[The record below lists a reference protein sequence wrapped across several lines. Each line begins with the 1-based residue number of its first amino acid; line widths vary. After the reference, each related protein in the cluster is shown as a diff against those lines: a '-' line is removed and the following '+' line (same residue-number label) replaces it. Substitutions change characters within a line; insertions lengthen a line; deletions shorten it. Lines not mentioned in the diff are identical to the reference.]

1 MSETKKLIDGK
12 SSFSNKFDSDNLD
25 NFLKA
30 YLKQYLNGTVTI
42 CNFTISHL
50 LYYRIKLGF
59 FFLILIHLIF
69 KVIDDFEFEW
79 ENRNMCLEKDP
90 IWMIDERIDLGRQIL
105 CKSPNSTH
113 FCYKNTLEN
122 YQSDKGVI
130 CKMKNFT
137 LDPSKWQS
145 VNSDFKGPI
154 EYKLRGLPLVS
165 KGLFNMKC
173 GIEKSLEDVNNMYDF
188 YFNAW
193 NYTSNATDYRTREKR
208 YKELAPEKHVFFVSR
223 NNDTSNLFLAG
234 SAFLNAYIIMKSF
247 YINPEEIQIVFLES
261 FNITDDPFYDL
272 YKELISRGADPV
284 HISNLNKK
292 YFISSAINIPLNWD
306 SPLFIFTQI
315 PKCRKQ
321 TKTFDLLNESIK
333 DYLELKKFRDSIGY
347 NHEIFYYPKSIV
359 NPNSKTY
366 KKFVTIQW
374 RKAFPKG
381 RTGQQRLLGNG
392 PELAE
397 ALAEKFPKNI
407 LIRLVDTAH
416 LPIKEQIA
424 LMKKTDFFI
433 GEHGAGLFLSIFLP
447 TKAVV
452 QEILHKDN
460 INVFQLLSS
469 LSGHVT
475 YSNIIKARVEMIDEN
490 EVLFFDIKHFTKVV
504 LTHMKKNNY
513 LS

>member
-1 MSETKKLIDGK
+1 MSETNKLINEDEK
-12 SSFSNKFDSDNLD
+12 SSVKETS
-25 NFLKA
+25 
-30 YLKQYLNGTVTI
+30 YLKLYLISYLNGNITI
-42 CNFTISHL
+42 CNITISKL

-69 KVIDDFEFEW
+69 KAIDDFEFEW
-79 ENRNMCLEKDP
+79 ENKDMCREKDP
-90 IWMIDERIDLGRQIL
+90 IWMIDERIELGRDYL

-145 VNSDFKGPI
+145 IDSDYKGPI
-154 EYKLRGLPLVS
+154 DYKLRGFPLVS

-173 GIEKSLEDVNNMYDF
+173 GIENPLNDVNNMYDF

-193 NYTSNATDYRTREKR
+193 NYTSNASIYTRKEPK
-208 YKELAPEKHVFFVSR
+208 YKELAPEKWVFFVSR

-234 SAFLNAYIIMKSF
+234 TAFLNAYIIMKSF

-272 YKELISRGADPV
+272 YKELISRGAPPI
-284 HISNLNKK
+284 HISKLTKK
-292 YFISSAINIPLNWD
+292 YHITNAINIPLNWD
-306 SPLFIFTQI
+306 SPLFIFTQV
-315 PKCRKQ
+315 PTCRKQ
-321 TKTFDLLNESIK
+321 TKTYDVLNESIK
-333 DYLELKKFRDSIGY
+333 DYLELKRFKDSIGY
-347 NHEIFYYPKSIV
+347 NKDIFYYPKSIV

-366 KKFVTIQW
+366 TKYVTIQW
-374 RKAFPKG
+374 RKVFPKG
-381 RTGQQRLLGNG
+381 RTGQQRILGNG

-397 ALAEKFPKNI
+397 ALAERVPKNV
-407 LIRLVDTAH
+407 LIRLVDTAQ
-416 LPIKEQIA
+416 LKIKEQIA
-424 LMKKTDFFI
+424 IMKKTDFFI

-447 TKAVV
+447 TKAIV
-452 QEILHKDN
+452 QEILHKEN
-460 INVFQLLSS
+460 INVFQLMSS

-475 YSNIIKARVEMIDEN
+475 YSDIIKARVEMLDGN
-490 EVLFFDIKHFTKVV
+490 EVLFFDIKHFTKVI